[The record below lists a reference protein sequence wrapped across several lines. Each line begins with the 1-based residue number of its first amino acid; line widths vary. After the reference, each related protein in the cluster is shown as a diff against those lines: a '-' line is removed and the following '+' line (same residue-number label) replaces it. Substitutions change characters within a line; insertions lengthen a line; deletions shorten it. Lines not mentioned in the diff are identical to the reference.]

1 MAKRFA
7 GSPGKGNASRRGR
20 RALPLTALLIT
31 GLCLLAVIGFGLF
44 GKSSPRVSA
53 AAQMT
58 DGVSPEAWQQIEALI
73 AEKESRTGVQTK
85 LDSQLIYELKMQN
98 GQPVAN
104 GVQAVETDLEYTD
117 TGRVALDLKAN
128 VSDGLLSQLR
138 GLGAQV
144 VNVVA
149 AEKSLRIN
157 ADINQVEAIA
167 ALPDV
172 IYVQPKQDAT
182 TSQINRVEDDR
193 QSGQRAVKTA
203 KRVELTRGFNERA
216 AKVQGFIQTTMS
228 GGAQGNVAGSPPPTG
243 VGSRSSEGDVTHR
256 AYAARGAFHING
268 TGVKIGV
275 LSNGVVSLAQS
286 QALGDLG
293 PVTVLPGQTGS
304 GDEGTAMLEI
314 IHDLAPGAQLYF
326 ATANPTITQFAQN
339 IRDLRAAGCDIIVDD
354 VFYFVETPFQDGQAA
369 SVVSN
374 TNGGVVI
381 QAVND
386 VTASGAM
393 YFSSAGNS
401 GNLTDGTSGTWEGN
415 FVDGGPTAAPLPTG
429 NRLHNFGG
437 QNFDVITVAGT
448 GPLTLYWADPLG
460 GSANDYDL
468 FVLNNTG
475 TSVLA
480 SSTNIQNGTRDPI
493 EQTATASQVAGRR
506 VVIVKKTGSADRF
519 LHLET
524 NRGTLSLATAGQT
537 HGHNSAPDAFG
548 CAATPA
554 ATPFGGP
561 PNPVG
566 PFPNPFSASNTTEI
580 FSSDGP
586 RRVFFMADGTPY
598 TPGNFLATG
607 GVLRQEPVIT
617 AADGASVTGVGG
629 FSNPFFGT
637 SAAAPH
643 AAAIAGLIKSSNL
656 SLTPAQIRTALVST
670 AIDIEAPGTDRD
682 TGAGIIDALAAVQA
696 TGATGTAFLDFAS
709 ITANEDPGDG
719 NGNIDAGEGV
729 SLLIQLRNVGVAN
742 ATAVS
747 ATLTSP
753 DAGVS
758 IQQPNSSAYP
768 DLAAGG
774 GTGTNISPLRFT
786 VASNVTCPATLH
798 FTLTVNFTGGVSP
811 QVMTF
816 TVPVGPPAVSIS
828 STLDTTAPASGP
840 GFVGTTGTIATR
852 EFRDGIISAC
862 GTTKPFPGTTAPGTR
877 QYDAYTFTTCA
888 NSAASCVTVTMSGA
902 NAINLFTAAYLG
914 NFNPADLGQN
924 WIADPGASAA
934 TRTYS
939 FNVPAGAQTITV
951 VVYDVPILASPSGST
966 YSLNVSGT
974 CIGACATINQVPVA
988 KCKSVTVS
996 ADANC
1001 VANASVNDGSFDPDG
1016 DPLTITQSPAGPY
1029 SKGTTTVLLTVKD
1042 PRGATAQ
1049 CTATVTVVDTTPPS
1063 ITCPGNVVQNTDPG
1077 LCSAVVTYSNPVVS
1091 DNCPGVGVPSC
1102 SPASGSVFAK
1112 GTTTVNCMVGDAS
1125 GNNATCSFTVKVE
1138 DHEAPV
1144 VTSSLQ
1150 LTQLWQPDHTM
1161 RVVGLSASATDN
1173 CDSNLTLVVRVYGD
1187 EDDNEPDADG
1197 NFSPDAKNIAVGTLK
1212 LRAERNGLKNGR
1224 VYLIV
1229 VTATD
1234 SSGNVGRSAKTVTVP
1249 LSQTAGDLQSVANQA
1264 AAAKAYFDA
1273 NGVPPPGYFVI
1284 GDGPVI
1290 GPKQ

>member
-1 MAKRFA
+1 MTKRFA
-7 GSPGKGNASRRGR
+7 GSSGKGKGSRRQR
-20 RALPLTALLIT
+20 RALPFTALLIT
-31 GLCLLAVIGFGLF
+31 GICLLVAVGFGLF
-44 GKSSPRVSA
+44 GKSSPKASA
-53 AAQMT
+53 AAQMN

-117 TGRVALDLKAN
+117 TGRVALDVKAN

-167 ALPDV
+167 SLPDV
-172 IYVQPKQDAT
+172 IFIQPKQDAT
-182 TSQINRVEDDR
+182 TSQDDRVEDDR
-193 QSGQRAVKTA
+193 HAGKRAVKTA
-203 KRVELTRGFNERA
+203 RRFTLPPNFQERA
-216 AKVQGFIQTTMS
+216 AKVESFMHTAVA
-228 GGAQGNVAGSPPPTG
+228 GAQVNVAGTPPPTG

-256 AYAARGAFHING
+256 AYSARGTFHIDG
-268 TGVKIGV
+268 TGVKIGIM
-275 LSNGVVSLAQS
+275 SNGVASLAQS
-286 QALGDLG
+286 QAAGDLG
-293 PVTVLPGQTGS
+293 PVTVLPGQAGT

-314 IHDLAPGAQLYF
+314 VHDLAPGAQLFF
-326 ATANPTITQFAQN
+326 ATANPTITQFATN
-339 IRDLRAAGCDIIVDD
+339 IRNLRAAGCDIIVDD

-386 VTASGAM
+386 VTASGAL

-401 GNLTDGTSGTWEGN
+401 GNLNDGTSGTWEGD
-415 FVDGGPTAAPLPTG
+415 FSDGGPTAAPLPTG

-437 QNFDVITVAGT
+437 QNFDVITVAGS

-506 VVIVKKTGSADRF
+506 VVIVKKASAQARF

-524 NRGTLSLATAGQT
+524 NRGFLSLATAGQT

-554 ATPFGGP
+554 
-561 PNPVG
+561 VG
-566 PFPNPFSASNTTEI
+566 PFPNAFSASNVTET

-586 RRVFFMADGTPY
+586 RRVFFQADGTPY
-598 TPGNFLATG
+598 TAGNFSSSG
-607 GVLRQEPVIT
+607 GVLRQQPVIT
-617 AADGASVTGVGG
+617 AADGVSVTGVGG
-629 FSNPFFGT
+629 FGSPFFGT

-643 AAAIAGLIKSSNL
+643 AAAIAGLLKSANP
-656 SLTPAQIRTALVST
+656 SLTPAQIRAALVST

-682 TGAGIIDALAAVQA
+682 TGAGIIDALSAIQA
-696 TGATGTAFLDFAS
+696 TGAPGTAFLEFAS

-719 NGNIDAGEGV
+719 NGSIDAGDGA
-729 SLLIQLRNVGVAN
+729 SLLIQLRNPGVAN
-742 ATAVS
+742 ATAIS
-747 ATLTSP
+747 ATLTSS
-753 DAGVS
+753 DAGVI
-758 IQQPNSSAYP
+758 IQQPNGSAYP
-768 DLAAGG
+768 DLAALGG
-774 GTGTNISPLRFT
+774 SGTNISPLRFT

-798 FTLTVNFTGGVSP
+798 FTLTVNYTGGTSP

-816 TVPVGPPAVSIS
+816 TVPVGPPAVSLS
-828 STLDTTAPASGP
+828 SVLDTTAPASGP
-840 GFVGTTGTIATR
+840 GFTGTTGTIGTR
-852 EFRDGIISAC
+852 EFRDGIASVC
-862 GTTKPFPGTTAPGTR
+862 GTTKPFPGTTQPGTR
-877 QYDAYTFTTCA
+877 QYDAYTFTTCS
-888 NSAASCVTVTMSGA
+888 NSVASCLTVTMSGA

-914 NFNPADLGQN
+914 SFDPSNLGTN
-924 WIADPGASAA
+924 WIADPGSSAA
-934 TRTYS
+934 SRTYS
-939 FNVPAGAQTITV
+939 FNVPAGQQTVTV
-951 VVYDVPILASPSGST
+951 IVYDVPPGLATPSGST
-966 YSLNVSGT
+966 YTLKVSGG
-974 CIGACATINQVPVA
+974 CIGACATVNQVPVA
-988 KCKSVTVS
+988 QCKNVTVS

-1001 VANASVNDGSFDPDG
+1001 VANASVNDGSFDADG
-1016 DPLTITQSPAGPY
+1016 DALTITQSPSGPY
-1029 SKGTTTVLLTVKD
+1029 QKGTTSVLLTVRD
-1042 PRGATAQ
+1042 PRGATSQ

-1063 ITCPGNVVQNTDPG
+1063 ITCPGNIVQNTDPG
-1077 LCSAVVTYSNPVVS
+1077 LCSARVSYSSPVVS
-1091 DNCPGVGVPSC
+1091 DNCPGVGAPSC
-1102 SPASGSVFAK
+1102 SPPSGSVFAK
-1112 GTTTVNCMVGDAS
+1112 GTTSVNCSVADAS
-1125 GNNATCSFTVKVE
+1125 GNTATCSFTVKVE
-1138 DHEAPV
+1138 DHEKPV
-1144 VTSSLQ
+1144 VTSNLQ

-1161 RVVGLSASATDN
+1161 RVVGLTASATDN
-1173 CDSNLTLVVRVYGD
+1173 CDSNLTLVVKVYGD
-1187 EDDNEPDADG
+1187 ENDEEPVGDG
-1197 NFSPDAKNIAVGTLK
+1197 NFSPDANNLAVGSLR
-1212 LRAERNGLKNGR
+1212 LRAERNGGRDGR
-1224 VYLIV
+1224 VYLVV

-1234 SSGNVGRSAKTVTVP
+1234 SSGNVGRSVKTVTVP
-1249 LSQTAGDLQSVANQA
+1249 LSQSAADLQSVANQA
-1264 AAAKAYFDA
+1264 AAAKAFFDA
-1273 NGVPPPGYFVI
+1273 NGVPPAAYYVI

>member
-1 MAKRFA
+1 MKHRA
-7 GSPGKGNASRRGR
+7 GSPGKAKRSGKGR
-20 RALPLTALLIT
+20 RALRTPSLLII
-31 GLCLLAVIGFGLF
+31 CLLILAVGFAAFLKNG
-44 GKSSPRVSA
+44 PRVGA
-53 AAQMT
+53 AAQFI
-58 DGVSPEAWQQIEALI
+58 DGVSPEALQQIEALI
-73 AEKESRTGVQTK
+73 AEKEARTGVQIK
-85 LDSQLIYELKMQN
+85 MDSQIIYELKMRS
-98 GQPVAN
+98 GRPVAD

-117 TGRVALDLKAN
+117 QGKVALDIKAN
-128 VSDGLLSQLR
+128 VSDTLLGQLR
-138 GLGAQV
+138 AEGAQII
-144 VNVVA
+144 NTVA
-149 AEKSLRIN
+149 AEKSVRIL
-157 ADINQVEAIA
+157 ADPDHVEAIA

-172 IYVQPKQDAT
+172 IFVQPKQDST
-182 TSQINRVEDDR
+182 TSQSDLVVDDR
-193 QSGQRAVKTA
+193 PASKAARKAARRYDRPTDFTG
-203 KRVELTRGFNERA
+203 RA
-216 AKVQGFIQTTMS
+216 AKVQTYLHAALAD
-228 GGAQGNVAGSPPPTG
+228 GAQGNVAGNIPPTG

-256 AYAARGAFHING
+256 AFSARGAFHING

-275 LSNGVVSLAQS
+275 LSNGVVNLAAS

-314 IHDLAPGAQLYF
+314 IHDVAPGAQLFF

-354 VFYFVETPFQDGQAA
+354 VFYFVETPFQDGQAPA
-369 SVVSN
+369 VVSN

-386 VTASGAM
+386 VTAAGAM

-401 GNLTDGTSGTWEGN
+401 GNKNDGTSGTWEGD
-415 FVDGGPTAAPLPTG
+415 FSDGGATAPPLATG

-437 QNFDVITVAGT
+437 QNFDVINVAGT
-448 GPLTLYWADPLG
+448 GPLSLYWADPLG

-468 FVLNNTG
+468 FVLNSTG
-475 TSVLA
+475 TTVLA

-506 VVIVKKTGSADRF
+506 VVIVKKAGAADRF

-524 NRGTLSLATAGQT
+524 NRGTLSISTAGQT
-537 HGHNSAPDAFG
+537 HGHNSAPNAFG

-566 PFPNPFSASNTTEI
+566 PFPNPFSASNPTEI

-586 RRVFFMADGTPY
+586 RRVFFQADGTPY

-607 GVLRQEPVIT
+607 GVLRQQPVIT
-617 AADGASVTGVGG
+617 AADGVSDTGVGG
-629 FSNPFFGT
+629 FPTTFFGT

-643 AAAIAGLIKSSNL
+643 AAAIAGLLKSANP
-656 SLTPAQIRTALVST
+656 SLTPAQIRAALIST

-682 TGAGIIDALAAVQA
+682 SGAGIIDALAAVQA
-696 TGATGTAFLDFAS
+696 TGAPGTAFLEFVS
-709 ITANEDPGDG
+709 ITANEAPGDG
-719 NGNIDAGEGV
+719 NGNIDAGDGA
-729 SLLIQLRNVGVAN
+729 SLLIQLRNTGVAN
-742 ATAVS
+742 ATAIS

-753 DAGVS
+753 DAGVI
-758 IQQPNSSAYP
+758 IQQPNTSVYP

-811 QVMTF
+811 QVLTF
-816 TVPVGPPAVSIS
+816 TVPVGPPAVNIS

-840 GFVGTTGTIATR
+840 GFAGTTGTIATR
-852 EFRDGIISAC
+852 EFRDGIISVC

-888 NSAASCVTVTMSGA
+888 NSAASCITVTLSGA

-939 FNVPAGAQTITV
+939 FNVPAGAQTVTI
-951 VVYDVPILASPSGST
+951 VVYDVPPGLATPSGST
-966 YSLNVSGT
+966 YTLNVSGG
-974 CIGACATINQVPVA
+974 CIGACAPPNQVPVA
-988 KCKSVTVS
+988 KCKNVTVS

-1001 VANASVNDGSFDPDG
+1001 VANASVDDGSFDPDG
-1016 DPLTITQSPAGPY
+1016 GPLTITQSPAGPY
-1029 SKGTTTVLLTVKD
+1029 PKGTTAVLLTVTD
-1042 PRGATAQ
+1042 PRGATSQ

-1063 ITCPGNVVQNTDPG
+1063 ITCPANVVKNTDPD
-1077 LCSAVVTYSNPVVS
+1077 LCSAVVTYSSPVVS
-1091 DNCPGVGVPSC
+1091 DNCPGVGVPAC
-1102 SPASGSVFAK
+1102 SPPSGSVFAK
-1112 GTTTVNCMVGDAS
+1112 GTTTVTCSVADAS
-1125 GNNATCSFTVKVE
+1125 GNPASCSFTVKVE
-1138 DHEAPV
+1138 DHQAPT
-1144 VTSSLQ
+1144 VTSNLS
-1150 LTQLWQPDHTM
+1150 LTQLWPADHTM
-1161 RVVGLSASATDN
+1161 KNVGLTASATDN
-1173 CDSNLTLVVRVYGD
+1173 CDSNLTLVVKVYGD
-1187 EDDNEPDADG
+1187 ENDEEPVGDG
-1197 NFSPDAKNIAVGTLK
+1197 NFSPDANNIAVGTLR
-1212 LRAERNGLKNGR
+1212 LRSERKGDGDGR
-1224 VYLIV
+1224 VYLVV

-1234 SSGNVGRSAKTVTVP
+1234 SSGNVGRSVRTVTVA
-1249 LSQTAGDLQSVANQA
+1249 LGQSAGELQQVANQA
-1264 AAAKAYFDA
+1264 AAAKAYFDT